1 MAAPFNYA
9 VRYYDLRDNPC
20 RKAGNI
26 GKSKADEM
34 DFWTKQEF
42 KEFLPSMDSKPE
54 ARMAFLLLYW
64 TGMRIGELLAL
75 TYEDIDLEK
84 RCITINKSYQ
94 RLTGKDMIT
103 PPKTPKSNRKISIPP
118 FLVEELKEYCSMLY
132 GITAN
137 ERIFRFTK
145 SFMEHEMVLGIKET
159 GVRRI
164 RLHDLRH
171 SHASLLVEMGFQPL
185 AIAERLGHEKIETT
199 LKTSRIGREVGNCQW
214 RGVAMSGV
222 HKYPT
227 ISFRI
232 SPRERD
238 EIEAKIKASGMQK
251 KDYFVRSCIY
261 NKVCVVGK
269 KEVIYQLV
277 EELQLMQYNI
287 AEILKQFE
295 EQEILL
301 SDEGLEQMK
310 NDCQD
315 MLKAIIWLLDGA
327 KYLWQG
333 TEKSPDS
340 GNC

>member
-1 MAAPFNYA
+1 
-9 VRYYDLRDNPC
+9 
-20 RKAGNI
+20 
-26 GKSKADEM
+26 
-34 DFWTKQEF
+34 
-42 KEFLPSMDSKPE
+42 
-54 ARMAFLLLYW
+54 
-64 TGMRIGELLAL
+64 
-75 TYEDIDLEK
+75 
-84 RCITINKSYQ
+84 
-94 RLTGKDMIT
+94 
-103 PPKTPKSNRKISIPP
+103 
-118 FLVEELKEYCSMLY
+118 
-132 GITAN
+132 
-137 ERIFRFTK
+137 
-145 SFMEHEMVLGIKET
+145 
-159 GVRRI
+159 
-164 RLHDLRH
+164 
-171 SHASLLVEMGFQPL
+171 
-185 AIAERLGHEKIETT
+185 
-199 LKTSRIGREVGNCQW
+199 
-214 RGVAMSGV
+214 MSGV

-251 KDYFVRSCIY
+251 KDDFVRSCIY

-310 NDCQD
+310 NDCLD
-315 MLKAIIWLLDGA
+315 MLKAIIWILDGA